1 MIKDMRTLV
10 FRLKSGNDLK
20 QSLERMVQNH
30 AIRAGFVVT
39 CVGSLQGVVVRMAGA
54 QPNAQDIRTFDGS
67 YEIVSLVG
75 TVAESGT
82 HLHVSFSDTD
92 GVVRGGHLKEGTIV
106 HTTAEVVLGY
116 DEKLEFAREI
126 DQETGFTELAV
137 RPISEASH
145 EQ

>member
-1 MIKDMRTLV
+1 MIKDMKTLV
-10 FRLKSGNDLK
+10 FRLKSGDDLK
-20 QSLERMVQNH
+20 QSLEYMVQNH
-30 AIRAGFVVT
+30 AIRAGFAVT
-39 CVGSLQGVVVRMAGA
+39 CVGSLKTVVVRMAGA
-54 QPNAQDIRTFDGS
+54 QPDAQDIRTFDGS

-82 HLHVSFSDTD
+82 HLHVSFSDSD
-92 GVVRGGHLKEGTIV
+92 GMVRGGHLKEGTVV

-116 DEKLEFAREI
+116 EERFEFTREI

-137 RPISEASH
+137 RRIGGASH